1 MVRKSFMVQMEF
13 SSFRMVIKLNF
24 DGLARDENIMG
35 GSVVRDA
42 MGRFIVA
49 YTIFFG
55 EGTNNRAEFQALAEG
70 LRVVHALSLDT
81 ILIKGDS
88 SLVISAMKQQN
99 TKHWALTYVLRQCL
113 QQLDPGVQFQHVF
126 CQNNQVADR
135 LTDGLNNREVI
146 SRFSGI
152 VIFRVLFESL

>member
-1 MVRKSFMVQMEF
+1 MV
-13 SSFRMVIKLNF
+13 
-24 DGLARDENIMG
+24 LARDENIMG

-99 TKHWALTYVLRQCL
+99 TNQTLG
-113 QQLDPGVQFQHVF
+113 LDICAKTMPTATG
-126 CQNNQVADR
+126 
-135 LTDGLNNREVI
+135 
-146 SRFSGI
+146 SRRS
-152 VIFRVLFESL
+152 VSTRVLSK